1 MFDNIKNK
9 LKSNATLVENALNSY
24 YSDNE
29 IYSLVLTESQ
39 KYGLL
44 GGGKRIRAFL
54 TIELCRILGAD
65 ISSAIPYACAI
76 EMVHASSLIHDDMPC
91 MDNDDFRRGK
101 PAVHKQFGETAALLA
116 GDALMMK
123 AFEVISEN
131 NSVSPELNI
140 KAISLLARGSG
151 DRGMLAG
158 QGIDMLSAN
167 KTTTLDELVLLHNLK
182 TGKLI
187 TASALLG
194 CLAAKID
201 EQDDRYIAATKFAEC
216 LGLAFQIT
224 DDILDYKDGK
234 NEDNSFLAF
243 MTLNEAMSYA
253 KNLTDTAIKAIA
265 PFDDG
270 TLQELA
276 CYLTV
281 REY

>member
-1 MFDNIKNK
+1 MFENIKNK
-9 LKSNATLVENALNSY
+9 LKCNAALIENELSSY
-24 YSDNE
+24 FDDSE
-29 IYSLVLTESQ
+29 ISIVLTESQ

-54 TIELCRILGAD
+54 TLELCRIFGGEV
-65 ISSAIPYACAI
+65 SSAIPYACAI
-76 EMVHASSLIHDDMPC
+76 EMIHASSLIHDDMPC

-101 PAVHKQFGETAALLA
+101 PAVHKQFSETAALLA

-123 AFEVISEN
+123 AFEV
-131 NSVSPELNI
+131 VSKNDLVSTEQNL
-140 KAISLLARGSG
+140 KAVSLLARSSG

-167 KTTTLDELVLLHNLK
+167 KTTTLDELVFLHSLK

-194 CLAAKID
+194 CLAAEID
-201 EQDDRYIAATKFAEC
+201 EQDDRYLAATEFAKC

-234 NEDNSFLAF
+234 TEENSFLSF
-243 MTLNEAMSYA
+243 MTLDEAITYA
-253 KNLTDTAIKAIA
+253 KNLTDMAIQVIA
-265 PFDDG
+265 SFDDG

-276 CYLTV
+276 YYLTV